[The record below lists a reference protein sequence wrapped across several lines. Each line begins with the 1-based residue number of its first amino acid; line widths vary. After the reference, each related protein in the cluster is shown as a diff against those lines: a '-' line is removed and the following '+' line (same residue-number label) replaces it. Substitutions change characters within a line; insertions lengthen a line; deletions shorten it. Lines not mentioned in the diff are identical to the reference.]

1 MAHML
6 IDIDQSSPNA
16 FPFFSVLPPGYNS
29 WHCHVYW
36 SMLKKYYMWH
46 SNICSTVLSLAQR
59 VCLEG
64 VQLNID
70 KLSVELIITQGK
82 KKTLLSYLRLER
94 VTENILLL
102 I

>member
-1 MAHML
+1 
-6 IDIDQSSPNA
+6 
-16 FPFFSVLPPGYNS
+16 
-29 WHCHVYW
+29 
-36 SMLKKYYMWH
+36 MWH